1 MTLPLSMRQRSSRP
15 RERPTHRTALHS
27 VGKGASMGLLDNAEE
42 LIGKTRSSISKTTRS
57 MSLNNEL
64 KELEKQKTALFARL
78 GEALYV
84 KRAISDSAKEDNAAL
99 LQNIEDLDCRINE
112 IAYTLESLNRIEAAT
127 NPGNRTCPKC
137 GNLIQP
143 DDAFCRSCGSPVERA
158 GNPSFEETGVEVCP
172 KCKAPVSPG
181 QAFCV
186 KCGSKIH

>member
-1 MTLPLSMRQRSSRP
+1 MHRNTSRS
-15 RERPTHRTALHS
+15 L
-27 VGKGASMGLLDNAEE
+27 GKGTSMGLFDSAEE

-64 KELEKQKTALFARL
+64 KELEKQKTALFSRL

-84 KRAISDSAKEDNAAL
+84 KRAIGDSAKEDNAAL
-99 LQNIEDLDCRINE
+99 LQNIEDLDYRINE

-137 GNLIQP
+137 GNLIHSE
-143 DDAFCRSCGSPVERA
+143 DAFCRSCGSPVEQST
-158 GNPSFEETGVEVCP
+158 NPFFEERGVGVCP

>member
-1 MTLPLSMRQRSSRP
+1 MTLPLSMRQRSSHP

-27 VGKGASMGLLDNAEE
+27 LGKGASMGLLDNAEE

-84 KRAISDSAKEDNAAL
+84 KRAIGDSAKEDNAAL

-127 NPGNRTCPKC
+127 NPGNQLAPSAATLF
-137 GNLIQP
+137 NLMTHSAGHAAPQLNRRGIRP
-143 DDAFCRSCGSPVERA
+143 LRKRALRSVRNA
-158 GNPSFEETGVEVCP
+158 RHPSV
-172 KCKAPVSPG
+172 PG
-181 QAFCV
+181 KRSA
-186 KCGSKIH
+186 